1 MAPPS
6 SVSNGDKIRRM
17 IASLSPDDIARLIP
31 QETLTSMLRANDEKE
46 RLRNLPVSPR
56 EVAVASKNKKK
67 VNGFMAFRIAYYA
80 GIFQDR
86 PQKERSPFITLL
98 WQKETLKSRW
108 TLMANVFSRIRDFA
122 GTTRSRMAMS
132 GFLRIA
138 CPLLGITKPCDYL
151 RRHNWQLEFV
161 ADTSVLH
168 DSAMKYEIF
177 QSEIPHIVDEFE
189 VPTTEIE
196 LLRACVQGGF
206 PFENSAQLLRDM
218 EDSPVTVMTRTA
230 PISTASESLQVSQ
243 GQYSHHFIN
252 TLINDPDAAISAL
265 LPQGEDIGSLMV
277 DMNIIHSLETD
288 SSGTSSARNSVS
300 PLEQHLFFHED
311 VSIDPSRMVSFPG
324 EGHGPPET
332 QYNYPNPTLGL
343 W

>member
-1 MAPPS
+1 
-6 SVSNGDKIRRM
+6 M

-31 QETLTSMLRANDEKE
+31 QETLTSLLRANDEKE
-46 RLRNLPVSPR
+46 RLRELPVSPR
-56 EVAVASKNKKK
+56 AVAAASKNKKK
-67 VNGFMAFRIAYYA
+67 VNGFMAFRSYYA

-122 GTTRSRMAMS
+122 GTTRGRMAMS
-132 GFLRIA
+132 GFLRVA

-151 RRHNWQLEFV
+151 RRYNWELEFV
-161 ADTSVLH
+161 ADASAPY
-168 DSAMKYEIF
+168 DAAMKYEIS
-177 QSEIPHIVDEFE
+177 QSQIPHIVDEFE

-218 EDSPVTVMTRTA
+218 EDSSVTVMTRTA
-230 PISTASESLQVSQ
+230 PIMAPSHASQASH
-243 GQYSHHFIN
+243 GQHNHHFIN

-265 LPQGEDIGSLMV
+265 LPQDEDIGSLMV

-288 SSGTSSARNSVS
+288 SSTTSSARNSVS

-311 VSIDPSRMVSFPG
+311 VSIDPSTMVSFPG
-324 EGHGPPET
+324 EGHGHPET
-332 QYNYPNPTLGL
+332 QYSYPNPTLGL